1 MTVSA
6 SRRTRTAAPVAPAP
20 APAPAPKPTRKRV
33 RRSAQSD
40 LNAHLN
46 AAADLKRQIDE
57 LELALQGHRD
67 WLLAHLQSTKTTTAT
82 LGSFTAALRS
92 RANWDYT
99 PALAREMLRIK
110 TEQKLEQATGKAVN
124 NPTAYVALTFKAER

>member
-6 SRRTRTAAPVAPAP
+6 TRRAVAAPAP
-20 APAPAPKPTRKRV
+20 APAPAPKSTRKRI
-33 RRSAQSD
+33 RRSPESD

-46 AAADLKRQIDE
+46 AAADLKRQIDA

-82 LGSFTAALRS
+82 LGSFTASLRT
-92 RANWDYT
+92 RANWDYS
-99 PALAREMLRIK
+99 PALAREMLRLK
-110 TEQKLEQATGKAVN
+110 ADQKLEQATGKAVN
-124 NPTAYVALTFKAER
+124 KPTPYVALTFKAER